1 MGAERRTQGGEM
13 VPFGERKGEG
23 SGERR
28 GGGRGGG
35 SLIVR
40 LVLLYVLVLSLTHT
54 NCSLYTHPK
63 IPYNDVTYLNYAGV
77 VLNVIVSMP

>member
-1 MGAERRTQGGEM
+1 M

-23 SGERR
+23 KERGGRR
-28 GGGRGGG
+28 GGGGGKEGG
-35 SLIVR
+35 SLIMR
-40 LVLLYVLVLSLTHT
+40 LVLSYVPVLSLTHT